1 MSDAF
6 LDEILP
12 QLASGSAHTQALG
25 FTFEG
30 HSDGA
35 VRLRVPWNDKLIGDP
50 DSRVLAGGLVTTVLD
65 HVGGLAVWKALAGF
79 QPIAT
84 LDLRVDYMRAA
95 RPDRDLLA
103 QAHCYKLTNHVAFVR
118 AFAFEDDPS
127 DPVAAA
133 QATYVITSA
142 SDKPA
147 SSPRPRHNLTQL
159 HPSAYGQGSGPLEA
173 IPYANFL
180 GLKTQTNGDELT
192 VIMPFSDHLIGN
204 PMIPALHG
212 GSTAA
217 LLEMTAVAQL
227 ATSYPSPRLP
237 RAINVTAAYLRSGRA
252 DTVFAR
258 ARVNK
263 AGRRVAQV
271 LAEAW
276 QKNRD
281 HPIATLTAHFLLED
295 MVNATEASE

>member
-1 MSDAF
+1 
-6 LDEILP
+6 
-12 QLASGSAHTQALG
+12 
-25 FTFEG
+25 
-30 HSDGA
+30 
-35 VRLRVPWNDKLIGDP
+35 
-50 DSRVLAGGLVTTVLD
+50 
-65 HVGGLAVWKALAGF
+65 LAVWKDLTTF

-95 RPDRDLLA
+95 RTGRDLLA
-103 QAHCYKLTNHVAFVR
+103 QAHCYKLTRNVAFVR

-133 QATYVITSA
+133 QATYIISPA
-142 SDKPA
+142 SDMGTLKTHPIAPRLPA
-147 SSPRPRHNLTQL
+147 
-159 HPSAYGQGSGPLEA
+159 SAYGQGTGPLEA
-173 IPYANFL
+173 IPYADFL
-180 GLKTQTNGDELT
+180 GLKTQSNGDELT
-192 VIMPFSDHLIGN
+192 VIMPYSDHLIGN

-227 ATSYPSPRLP
+227 ATSYPRPRLP
-237 RAINVTAAYLRSGRA
+237 RVINVTTTYLRSGRP

-258 ARVNK
+258 AKVNK

-276 QKNRD
+276 QQNRD
-281 HPIATLTAHFLLED
+281 HPIATLTAHFILD
-295 MVNATEASE
+295 EASQTKEI

>member
-6 LDEILP
+6 QTEILP
-12 QLASGSAHTQALG
+12 QLASGAAHTQALG
-25 FTFEG
+25 FSF
-30 HSDGA
+30 DGMVGDA
-35 VRLRVPWNDKLIGDP
+35 VRLRVPWNPALIGDP
-50 DSRVLAGGLVTTVLD
+50 DHQVLAGGLVTTLLD
-65 HVGGLAVWKALAGF
+65 HVGGLAVWKDLTTF

-95 RPDRDLLA
+95 RTGRDLLA
-103 QAHCYKLTNHVAFVR
+103 QAHCYKLTRNIAFVR

-133 QATYVITSA
+133 QATYVITPA
-142 SDKPA
+142 SDKA
-147 SSPRPRHNLTQL
+147 SPRPRPRIIETT
-159 HPSAYGQGSGPLEA
+159 PTPDAYGQGSGPLEA

-180 GLKTQTNGDELT
+180 GLKTQSNGDELT

-227 ATSYPSPRLP
+227 ATSYPRPRLP

-258 ARVNK
+258 AKINK

-271 LAEAW
+271 HAEAW

-281 HPIATLTAHFLLED
+281 HPIATLTAHFILDEIEKT
-295 MVNATEASE
+295 TEG

>member
-6 LDEILP
+6 QSEILP
-12 QLASGSAHTQALG
+12 QLASGAAHTQALG
-25 FTFEG
+25 FSF
-30 HSDGA
+30 DGLDGDA
-35 VRLRVPWNDKLIGDP
+35 VRLRAPWNPALIGDP
-50 DSRVLAGGLVTTVLD
+50 DTQVLAGGLVTTLLD
-65 HVGGLAVWKALAGF
+65 HVGGLAVWKNLTTY

-95 RPDRDLLA
+95 RTGRDLRA
-103 QAHCYKLTNHVAFVR
+103 QAHCYKLTRNVAFVR
-118 AFAFEDDPS
+118 AFAFDDDPS

-133 QATYVITSA
+133 QATYIISPA
-142 SDKPA
+142 SDMGTLKNPPIAPSLPA
-147 SSPRPRHNLTQL
+147 
-159 HPSAYGQGSGPLEA
+159 SAYGQGTGPLEA
-173 IPYANFL
+173 IPYADFL
-180 GLKTQTNGDELT
+180 GLKTQSNGDELT
-192 VIMPFSDHLIGN
+192 VIMPYSDHLIGN

-227 ATSYPSPRLP
+227 ATSYPRPRLP
-237 RAINVTAAYLRSGRA
+237 RVINVTTTYLRSGRP

-258 ARVNK
+258 AKVNK

-276 QKNRD
+276 QQNRD
-281 HPIATLTAHFLLED
+281 HPIATLTAHFILD
-295 MVNATEASE
+295 KASSTKEI

>member
-1 MSDAF
+1 MSNPFITD
-6 LDEILP
+6 ILP
-12 QLASGSAHTQALG
+12 QLASGASHTQALG
-25 FTFEG
+25 FRF
-30 HSDGA
+30 DGMVDDA
-35 VRLRVPWNDKLIGDP
+35 VRLRVPWNPALIGDP
-50 DSRVLAGGLVTTVLD
+50 SSQVLAGGLVTTLLD
-65 HVGGLAVWKALAGF
+65 HVGGLAVWKDLSTY

-95 RPDRDLLA
+95 RTGRDLIA
-103 QAHCYKLTNHVAFVR
+103 QAHCYKLTKNVAFVR

-133 QATYVITSA
+133 QATYIITPVSET
-142 SDKPA
+142 SR
-147 SSPRPRHNLTQL
+147 SRPRPTEASHI
-159 HPSAYGQGSGPLEA
+159 PFAYGEGSGPLEA

-180 GLKTQTNGDELT
+180 GLKTQANGDELT

-227 ATSYPSPRLP
+227 ATSYPRLRLP
-237 RAINVTAAYLRSGRA
+237 RAINVTATYLRSGRD

-258 ARVNK
+258 ARINK

-281 HPIATLTAHFLLED
+281 HPIATLTAHFLLDE
-295 MVNATEASE
+295 VEKTTEG